1 MIRFAIVLLVGL
13 TVSSLTGC
21 GGGFDRFKKARPK
34 TVAAS
39 GTVIY
44 RNQPL
49 ADAIIVCFPTASGDK
64 AVAASAYSGTDGSFS
79 LQAYPPDKGAV
90 PGNYQ
95 VTIQKSEEAPAAP
108 TGPNAHDAPPP
119 PKPRSLIPAKYGQ
132 IETSGL
138 TLTIPDGGISDI
150 KLELKD

>member
-1 MIRFAIVLLVGL
+1 MTRIFMTIALCLSVL
-13 TVSSLTGC
+13 GC
-21 GGGFDRFKKARPK
+21 SGGTDRFKQARPK
-34 TVAAS
+34 TVSAS

-49 ADAIIVCFPTASGDK
+49 ADAIIVCFPTVGGDK
-64 AVAASAYSGTDGSFS
+64 AVAASAYTNADGSFN
-79 LQAYPPDKGAV
+79 LQAYPPDTGAV

-95 VTIQKSEEAPAAP
+95 VTIQKNSETPP
-108 TGPNAHDAPPP
+108 PPSGPNAHDAPPP
-119 PKPRSLIPAKYGQ
+119 PKPKPLIPAKYGQ

-138 TLTIPDGGISDI
+138 TLVIPETGIGDI

>member
-1 MIRFAIVLLVGL
+1 MLLGFV
-13 TVSSLTGC
+13 TGC
-21 GGGFDRFKKARPK
+21 GGAADKYKRARPK

-49 ADAIIVCFPTASGDK
+49 ADAIIVCFPTATGDK
-64 AVAASAYSGTDGSFS
+64 AVAASAYTSADGSFS

-108 TGPNAHDAPPP
+108 TGPDAHDAPPP
-119 PKPRSLIPAKYGQ
+119 PKPKSLIPAKYGQ

-138 TLTIPDGGISDI
+138 TLTIPEGGISDI
-150 KLELKD
+150 KFELKD